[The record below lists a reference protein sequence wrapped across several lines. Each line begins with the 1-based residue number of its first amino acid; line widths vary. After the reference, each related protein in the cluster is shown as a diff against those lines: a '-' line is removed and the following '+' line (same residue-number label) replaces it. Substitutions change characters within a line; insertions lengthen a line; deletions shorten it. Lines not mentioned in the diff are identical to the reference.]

1 MEEILYPYLFAA
13 LVSVIVMVSA
23 WFAFVRNQKE
33 ALAHRQKSER
43 LPDYLTFLDLGDKIT
58 ERSQRLE
65 ELTQQLRQAEAIVAE
80 ATEARAFL
88 AQNADAI
95 QQARLAREELQKS
108 ESQLVT
114 AKEQLALLMEEH
126 RKVFEAKNKA
136 EFDREQQQR
145 LTDTLKREEAELK
158 AAVKSL
164 VERVKSCEEERR
176 QLLLDTN
183 QLLAKIGGLRA
194 EVAAL
199 EARKGQLASEVEELA
214 ARAGEAKAT
223 LKQLES
229 EEQRLSAIKRQLTV
243 ELGDDATPRDDD
255 PDGFADLKAAA
266 IPKQHMPRP
275 APAVAEATA
284 IQEVAALLERKGLR
298 FHPRVLHAFHT
309 SLKVQGESP
318 LLVLAGISGTGK
330 SLLPQC
336 YAEAIGIHCHVVPVQ
351 PRWDGPQDLLG
362 FYHHLE
368 RRYKATPLTHALVQF
383 DRFRPIDGYAEND
396 LSDRMLMVV
405 LDEMNLARVEYYFSE
420 FLSRLETRR
429 DVDLATEAGRAR
441 AAIPI
446 ELGGRGGSSRSYP
459 LIVDRNVMFVGTINE
474 DESTQTLSDKVV
486 DRANV
491 LRFGRPLRLAAPA
504 PEDTGRPPLEPGHL
518 LWKTWQQWLQAADT
532 LTASDEDRIAKTA
545 AQANDALGRIG
556 RAFGHRTFRAMQA
569 YAQQYPRS
577 ENPNGLQFALA
588 DQIEQRVLPKL
599 RGIDPSENA
608 ARDCINQVL
617 EIVEGLGDTELYK
630 AIEEA
635 RQGHSFWWQGL
646 DRKS

>member
-1 MEEILYPYLFAA
+1 MEEILYPYLFAGLA
-13 LVSVIVMVSA
+13 SVVVMVSA

-33 ALAHRQKSER
+33 ALAHRLKSER
-43 LPDYLTFLDLGDKIT
+43 LPDYLTFLDLGDKIA

-65 ELTQQLRQAEAIVAE
+65 DLTQQLRQAEAIVGE

-95 QQARLAREELQKS
+95 QQARLAHEELQKT
-108 ESQLVT
+108 ESQLIS

-126 RKVFEAKNKA
+126 RKAFEERNKA

-158 AAVKSL
+158 ATVKSL
-164 VERVKSCEEERR
+164 LERVQGCEEERR
-176 QLLLDTN
+176 RLLLETN
-183 QLLAKIGGLRA
+183 QLLAKLGGLRA

-199 EARKGQLASEVEELA
+199 EARKGQLDREVEQLA

-223 LKQLES
+223 LSQLES
-229 EEQRLSAIKRQLTV
+229 EEQRLSAIKRQLTL
-243 ELGDDATPRDDD
+243 ELGEDAQRRDEVA
-255 PDGFADLKAAA
+255 DGFADLRAAA
-266 IPKQHMPRP
+266 IPKERMLRP
-275 APAVAEATA
+275 AQPVAEAAA
-284 IQEVAALLERKGLR
+284 IEKVAAHLEGKGLR

-336 YAEAIGIHCHVVPVQ
+336 YAEALGIHCHVVPVQ

-383 DRFRPIDGYAEND
+383 DRFRSITGYDEND
-396 LSDRMLMVV
+396 LSNRMLMVV
-405 LDEMNLARVEYYFSE
+405 LDEMNLARIEYYFSE

-429 DVDLATEAGRAR
+429 DVDLRTEEGRAR
-441 AAIPI
+441 ASISI
-446 ELGGRGGSSRSYP
+446 ELGSRGGSSRSYP
-459 LIVDRNVMFVGTINE
+459 LLVDRNVMFVGTINE

-491 LRFGRPLRLAAPA
+491 LRFGRPLRLAAQVS
-504 PEDTGRPPLEPGHL
+504 EDNDRPPIEQGHL
-518 LWKTWQQWLQAADT
+518 LWKTWQQWLRAADV
-532 LTASDEDRIAKTA
+532 LTTAEEDLVAKTA

-556 RAFGHRTFRAMQA
+556 RAFGHRTFRAIQA
-569 YAQQYPRS
+569 YVQQYPRIDTQ
-577 ENPNGLQFALA
+577 GLQCALA
-588 DQIEQRVLPKL
+588 DQVEQRVLPKL
-599 RGIDPSENA
+599 RGIDPTDKAASE
-608 ARDCINQVL
+608 CITQVI
-617 EIVEGLGDTELYK
+617 EVVDRLGDAELLH

>member
-1 MEEILYPYLFAA
+1 
-13 LVSVIVMVSA
+13 MVSA

-164 VERVKSCEEERR
+164 VERVQSCEEERR
-176 QLLLDTN
+176 QLLLETN

-199 EARKGQLASEVEELA
+199 EARKGQLASDVEQLA

-255 PDGFADLKAAA
+255 PDGFADLRVAA
-266 IPKQHMPRP
+266 ISKLHKKDS
-275 APAVAEATA
+275 APAVAEEVA
-284 IQEVAALLERKGLR
+284 IERAAALLEHKGLR
-298 FHPRVLHAFHT
+298 FHQRVLHAFHT

-336 YAEAIGIHCHVVPVQ
+336 YAEALGIHCHLVPVQ

-383 DRFRPIDGYAEND
+383 DRFRPIKGYEESD

-429 DVDLATEAGRAR
+429 DVDLQTEEGQAR

-491 LRFGRPLRLAAPA
+491 LRFGRPLRLATPA
-504 PEDTGRPPLEPGHL
+504 PEDTGRQPLEPGHL

-532 LTASDEDRIAKTA
+532 LTATDEDRIAKTA

-569 YAQQYPRS
+569 YVQQYPRGD
-577 ENPNGLQFALA
+577 NPKGLQFALA

-599 RGIDPSENA
+599 RGVDPNDSA
-608 ARDCINQVL
+608 ASDCIAQVI
-617 EIVEGLGDTELYK
+617 EVVKGLGDDELVE
-630 AIEEA
+630 AINNA
-635 RQGHSFWWQGL
+635 CKGHSFWWQGL

>member
-1 MEEILYPYLFAA
+1 MEEILYPYLFAT

-33 ALAHRQKSER
+33 ALVHRQKSER
-43 LPDYLTFLDLGDKIT
+43 LPDYLAYLDLGDKIA
-58 ERSQRLE
+58 ERSQQLE
-65 ELTQQLRQAEAIVAE
+65 DLLQQVRQADATIGE

-88 AQNADAI
+88 AQNVDAL
-95 QQARLAREELQKS
+95 QQARLAKEDLQKT

-114 AKEQLALLMEEH
+114 AKEQLALLTEDH
-126 RKVFEAKNKA
+126 RRALQEKHKA
-136 EFDREQQQR
+136 DFDREQQQR

-158 AAVKSL
+158 AAVASL
-164 VERVKSCEEERR
+164 VERVQSCEEERR
-176 QLLLDTN
+176 NLLLETN
-183 QLLAKIGGLRA
+183 QLLAKLGGLRA
-194 EVAAL
+194 EVAAV
-199 EARKGQLASEVEELA
+199 EARKGQLASDVEQLA
-214 ARAGEAKAT
+214 ARAVEAKAT
-223 LKQLES
+223 IKQLES
-229 EEQRLSAIKRQLTV
+229 DEQRLSAIKRQLSV
-243 ELGDDATPRDDD
+243 ELGDEATRGEDSRDD
-255 PDGFADLKAAA
+255 FVDLRAAV
-266 IPKQHMPRP
+266 IPKQRMPRP
-275 APAVAEATA
+275 AQAVAEAMA
-284 IQEVAALLERKGLR
+284 IEKVATLLERKGLR
-298 FHPRVLHAFHT
+298 FHQRVLHAFHT

-336 YAEAIGIHCHVVPVQ
+336 YAEALGIHCHVVPVQ

-383 DRFRPIDGYAEND
+383 DRYRPIQGFDEND
-396 LSDRMLMVV
+396 LSDRILMVV

-429 DVDLATEAGRAR
+429 DVDLETEEGRAR

-446 ELGGRGGSSRSYP
+446 ELGARGGSNRSYP
-459 LIVDRNVMFVGTINE
+459 LIVNRNVMFVGTINE

-491 LRFGRPLRLAAPA
+491 LRFGKPLHLAAPA
-504 PEDTGRPPLEPGHL
+504 PEDSGSPTPEPRHL
-518 LWKTWQQWLQAADT
+518 LWSTWRQWLQAADR
-532 LTASDEDRIAKTA
+532 LTSNEEELVARMAS
-545 AQANDALGRIG
+545 QANDALGRIG
-556 RAFGHRTFRAMQA
+556 RAFGHRTFRAIQA
-569 YAQQYPRS
+569 YVQHYPRS
-577 ENPNGLQFALA
+577 DHPKGLQFALA
-588 DQIEQRVLPKL
+588 DQVEQRVLPKL
-599 RGIDPSENA
+599 RGIDPTDKA
-608 ARDCINQVL
+608 AGDCIRQVL
-617 EIVEGLGDTELYK
+617 DIVDGLGDEELSR